1 MDRVSFVL
9 ANKADV
15 REAATVKNALPG
27 AVEAGISQHAS
38 DLYDEFVRSADAEQD
53 PVKRASLAVVSLELC
68 ALKTQMNPPSVEE
81 VKELMAD
88 LHKWNMPDMESMAR
102 IDVPVADLKRER
114 MSLANIGSIREIG
127 TKLKVQDEG
136 GKTKGDP
143 RKTVNIDQRLKQ
155 LNLHDIPSVLKPDG
169 PLVKAILL
177 QMESGVRLP
186 LDFSPKKAP
195 LFPTRAADA
204 FNITFSPIPAK
215 VDEAVYEEAKKQV
228 GQAADTAHKNIL
240 LEVSSKMDKEM
251 MPSTTHIL
259 MRIRHAIALLV
270 CEAVK
275 GERWIEQAGTQRQI
289 SAKKLTHRLRDHTIQ
304 RRTNTYPLSSSP
316 SDVFFTTTRLKP

>member
-102 IDVPVADLKRER
+102 IDPSEPQKRAALWSAKQEPQPPKDAAGGHTHASASAWVAWQVPQAVNCSPRVWHRPSGGVVSPPVHVEASVSEAQH
-114 MSLANIGSIREIG
+114 SPQPANV
-127 TKLKVQDEG
+127 LQG
-136 GKTKGDP
+136 GQVPPTKGGGVCCGGAVTSP
-143 RKTVNIDQRLKQ
+143 GGAVAGGVTPFGVGVTAGATGHKNGNHKHSGFSGTGA
-155 LNLHDIPSVLKPDG
+155 PG
-169 PLVKAILL
+169 
-177 QMESGVRLP
+177 SGVP
-186 LDFSPKKAP
+186 M
-195 LFPTRAADA
+195 
-204 FNITFSPIPAK
+204 
-215 VDEAVYEEAKKQV
+215 
-228 GQAADTAHKNIL
+228 G
-240 LEVSSKMDKEM
+240 
-251 MPSTTHIL
+251 
-259 MRIRHAIALLV
+259 
-270 CEAVK
+270 
-275 GERWIEQAGTQRQI
+275 G
-289 SAKKLTHRLRDHTIQ
+289 
-304 RRTNTYPLSSSP
+304 
-316 SDVFFTTTRLKP
+316 